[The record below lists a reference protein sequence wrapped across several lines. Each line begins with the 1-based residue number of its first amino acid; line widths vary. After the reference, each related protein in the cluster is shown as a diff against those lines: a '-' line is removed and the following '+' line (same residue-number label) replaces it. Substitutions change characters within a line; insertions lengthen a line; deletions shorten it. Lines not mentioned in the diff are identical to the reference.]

1 MTGHVLIEGRGSLD
15 LFHRVAEFNLYL
27 VRYIHSSWLANMA
40 FAPLLSQLHERGEA
54 DYHLSRFL
62 LQEFRLADSF
72 DYDFQPLIKRIALAD
87 EKALSRLAL
96 YLGIIVHEES
106 IRNVIMRKERRA
118 LEECLGEEAY
128 RFAVKKAQ
136 FIGRVTDRQ
145 GPSLLIDWGH
155 LDRFKAF
162 LEISG
167 QQIIQTAYADMPE
180 AFRKRMELKLP
191 SQWQESRDQ
200 QEPLSLSSEQCA
212 ALVMK
217 AHKEVNREWR
227 HLLS

>member
-1 MTGHVLIEGRGSLD
+1 MTGHALIEGRNNLD
-15 LFHRVAEFNLYL
+15 LFRRVAEFNLYL
-27 VRYIHSSWLANMA
+27 VRYIHSSWLVSNT
-40 FAPLLSQLHERGEA
+40 FAPLFNKLHEGGDA
-54 DYHLSRFL
+54 DYHLSRYL
-62 LQEFRLADSF
+62 LQEFRLEDCY
-72 DYDFQPLIKRIALAD
+72 DYDFQPLVKRIVLAD
-87 EKALSRLAL
+87 EKALTRLSL

-136 FIGRVTDRQ
+136 FIGRVADRQ

-162 LEISG
+162 LEMSG
-167 QQIIQTAYADMPE
+167 QQIIQMAFAEMSE

-191 SQWQESRDQ
+191 AEWQESRDQ

-212 ALVMK
+212 ALVLK